1 MRASA
6 GAAAL
11 GHAGPTIGTASPRTT
26 PPLRRDRARGRRVGA
41 RAVIPAP
48 PASAQRAGLPTSG
61 PSPTRA
67 REAATAG
74 ARSPRASCSA
84 ATAPR
89 EGLSAK
95 SSEVPAQGLL
105 ALDRLEERLE
115 VALAERRRAVPLDHL
130 EEDRRPVLGGLGED
144 LEQVPVLVAVGKD
157 AQPLQVG
164 VVLGYLPDPLLD
176 LFVVRLRRVEEDDTA
191 LLQRLDGADDVLA
204 LHRDVL
210 HARPVVELEVLLDLA
225 LPLALRGLVD
235 RELDLPAPVRH
246 HLGHQSGVLG
256 LDLVVAEM
264 NDVRHPE
271 DALVEANPDVHP
283 TELDIADDVVE
294 CDQADARAR
303 LTVVGSRPIAGEVC
317 AGVVVTVHERVDDV
331 AVGADRRE
339 LDAAELVLDPLRL
352 PHAARAALHRLAV
365 RLGGARHAQR
375 DDLRAVTMTARE
387 LCHLAVGAEA
397 ARDHEPDVALL
408 KHVRR
413 AIADARLRACVR
425 SARKAHGVLVVVRR
439 LLRVPDP

>member
-61 PSPTRA
+61 PSPTSA

-105 ALDRLEERLE
+105 ALDR
-115 VALAERRRAVPLDHL
+115 L

-210 HARPVVELEVLLDLA
+210 HARPVVELEVLLD
-225 LPLALRGLVD
+225 
-235 RELDLPAPVRH
+235 
-246 HLGHQSGVLG
+246 
-256 LDLVVAEM
+256 
-264 NDVRHPE
+264 
-271 DALVEANPDVHP
+271 
-283 TELDIADDVVE
+283 
-294 CDQADARAR
+294 
-303 LTVVGSRPIAGEVC
+303 
-317 AGVVVTVHERVDDV
+317 
-331 AVGADRRE
+331 
-339 LDAAELVLDPLRL
+339 
-352 PHAARAALHRLAV
+352 
-365 RLGGARHAQR
+365 
-375 DDLRAVTMTARE
+375 
-387 LCHLAVGAEA
+387 
-397 ARDHEPDVALL
+397 
-408 KHVRR
+408 
-413 AIADARLRACVR
+413 
-425 SARKAHGVLVVVRR
+425 
-439 LLRVPDP
+439 